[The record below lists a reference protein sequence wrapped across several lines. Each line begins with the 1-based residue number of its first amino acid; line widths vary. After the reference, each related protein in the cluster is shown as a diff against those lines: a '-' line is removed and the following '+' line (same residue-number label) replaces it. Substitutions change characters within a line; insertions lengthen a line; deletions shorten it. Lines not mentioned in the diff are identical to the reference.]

1 MKKLFLFLS
10 FVVAFL
16 IQGTAAAKEKV
27 LRPKLVVGLIVD
39 QMRWDYLY
47 RYFDRYG
54 ETGFKRV
61 LNEGFSCENTMINYV
76 PTITSVGHASVYT
89 GSVPAIHGITG
100 NSFVLAATGQKLNC
114 VGDESV
120 RPLGT
125 ENPSCRRSPRNLLV
139 TTMTDELRLATNF
152 RGKSIGIAL
161 KDRAAILPAGHAANA
176 AYWFDSKI
184 GCWVSSSY
192 YMDKLPDWVEGYNRT
207 DPAACLLAEGWNTL
221 YPIETYTAST
231 VDKKAY
237 EVPIAKE
244 VGSSFPYD
252 TAEMMKKQGKGVI
265 SNTPFANV
273 MTMQMAKLAVKNE
286 ELGKDDDTDFLAV
299 SFSSPDV
306 LGHLMGVNAVEMED
320 MYLRLDKELGDFFTF
335 LDEEIGKGNYTLFL
349 TADHAGPHH
358 VDFLREHKLPG
369 KEWDEKRTKNML
381 DSLILARFH
390 ISEVVKSIAN
400 YQVFLNCDK
409 IPAHSELFTQV
420 KACVV
425 SFLQECEEIAYA
437 VDCERVSSVTM
448 PQTIRERI
456 VNGYN
461 PQRSGDVQIILKP
474 GWYSGAFGRTNH
486 GVWCAYDSHI
496 PLLFMGWGVAK
507 GRTCR
512 EVHVTDIAATVA
524 ALLKIQMPSGC
535 VGVPVTEV
543 IK

>member
-207 DPAACLLAEGWNTL
+207 EPAACLLAEGWNTL

-273 MTMQMAKLAVKNE
+273 MTMQMAKLTIKNE
-286 ELGKDDDTDFLAV
+286 ELGKDDDTDFWL
-299 SFSSPDV
+299 
-306 LGHLMGVNAVEMED
+306 
-320 MYLRLDKELGDFFTF
+320 
-335 LDEEIGKGNYTLFL
+335 
-349 TADHAGPHH
+349 
-358 VDFLREHKLPG
+358 
-369 KEWDEKRTKNML
+369 
-381 DSLILARFH
+381 
-390 ISEVVKSIAN
+390 
-400 YQVFLNCDK
+400 
-409 IPAHSELFTQV
+409 
-420 KACVV
+420 
-425 SFLQECEEIAYA
+425 
-437 VDCERVSSVTM
+437 
-448 PQTIRERI
+448 
-456 VNGYN
+456 
-461 PQRSGDVQIILKP
+461 
-474 GWYSGAFGRTNH
+474 
-486 GVWCAYDSHI
+486 
-496 PLLFMGWGVAK
+496 
-507 GRTCR
+507 
-512 EVHVTDIAATVA
+512 
-524 ALLKIQMPSGC
+524 
-535 VGVPVTEV
+535 
-543 IK
+543 